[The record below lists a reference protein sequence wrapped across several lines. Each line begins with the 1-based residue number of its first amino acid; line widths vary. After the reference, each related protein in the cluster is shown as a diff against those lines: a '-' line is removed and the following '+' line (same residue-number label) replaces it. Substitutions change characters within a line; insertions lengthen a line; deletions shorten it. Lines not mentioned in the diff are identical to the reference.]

1 MQKEWILE
9 EETIV
14 LENESMCLGISKQT
28 GAITRL
34 ASRLTGWE
42 LIRDPKLGLSFRMLV
57 PAPSRRN
64 TQVLGERQVPPRIL
78 EGERELTL
86 YWGKLVS
93 EDGEALPIE
102 VTEIGRASCR
112 ERV

>member
-1 MQKEWILE
+1 MKKERTLE
-9 EETIV
+9 EKTI
-14 LENESMCLGISKQT
+14 LLKNQSMYLGISEQN

-34 ASRLTGWE
+34 AFRPTGWE

-57 PAPSRRN
+57 PTPSRRN
-64 TQVLGERQVPPRIL
+64 TQVLGEHQVPPRIL

-102 VTEIGRASCR
+102 VTAHIRME
-112 ERV
+112 EQ